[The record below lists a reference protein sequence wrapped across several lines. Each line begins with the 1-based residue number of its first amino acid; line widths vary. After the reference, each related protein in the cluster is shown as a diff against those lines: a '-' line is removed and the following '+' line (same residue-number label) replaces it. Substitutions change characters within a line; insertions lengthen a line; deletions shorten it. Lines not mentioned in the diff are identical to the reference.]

1 MHFNPKGFNTIENST
16 IEKSD
21 IPMQSLT
28 AIILTK
34 NEEQN
39 IGECLKSI
47 QGFARRAVVI
57 DCGSTDKTVEIAKSF
72 GADVYFHEFTYYA
85 AQFNWGI
92 DNTNI
97 DTDWI
102 LRLDADERMTPEV
115 IREAGAIMEDP
126 NAAAQGI
133 NGITMECVF
142 YFMGK
147 PLMHGVKKKRKTMIF
162 RRGIG
167 RIEDRKRDAH
177 SLISCGQ
184 NTCIKSRFL
193 HYDFKDLSSYIKRYN
208 WYAARE
214 MQDYIAFREGASTAI
229 NGDKYLSAQR
239 RKKFGLYYHA
249 PKFIR
254 CWLWFI
260 YNYIFRLGFL
270 DGKEGFL
277 FHYFECAWYRML
289 VDARIYEYDKTGK
302 GLDELK
308 ALD

>member
-1 MHFNPKGFNTIENST
+1 MK
-16 IEKSD
+16 
-21 IPMQSLT
+21 QSLT

-34 NEEQN
+34 NEEKN

-47 QGFARRAVVI
+47 SDFASRAIVL
-57 DCGSTDKTVEIAKSF
+57 DCGSTDKTVEIAKSM
-72 GADVYFHEFTYYA
+72 GADVLYHEFSYYA

-92 DNTNI
+92 DNGNI

-102 LRLDADERMTPEV
+102 LRIDADERMTPEV
-115 IREAGAIMEDP
+115 IEEVSAIMQSPEAKTGD
-126 NAAAQGI
+126 I
-133 NGITMECVF
+133 NGITMEAVY
-142 YFMGK
+142 YFLNK
-147 PLMHGVKKKRKTMIF
+147 PIMHGVRKKRKMMIF

-177 SLISCGQ
+177 SIISEGR
-184 NTCIKSRFL
+184 NISIKSRFL

-229 NGDKYLSAQR
+229 KADKHIQAQR
-239 RKKFGLYYHA
+239 KKKFGLYYKA
-249 PKFIR
+249 PMFLR
-254 CWLWFI
+254 AWLWFI

-289 VDARIYEYDKTGK
+289 VDARIYEYDKTGQ
-302 GLDELK
+302 GMEELR
-308 ALD
+308 AID